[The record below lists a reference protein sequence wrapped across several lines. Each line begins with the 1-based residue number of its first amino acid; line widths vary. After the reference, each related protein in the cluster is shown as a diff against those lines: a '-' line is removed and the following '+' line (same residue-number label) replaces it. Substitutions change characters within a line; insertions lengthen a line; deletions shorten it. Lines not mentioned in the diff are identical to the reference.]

1 MLAEARG
8 FRLQKM
14 PTSASCTAGTGGVWP
29 PPPTQAFG
37 LGWPST
43 VATQPPS
50 AANSAAAS
58 PGRAATAAIAAA
70 TGGSAAGSA
79 PASPPASM
87 SRTMWLLEGQTQQ
100 TVRAEAL
107 QTHIS
112 QLELQLRA
120 QLQAATRA
128 EQQRCDA
135 IKLHAAMAHDLAA
148 AQHERDAL
156 AARLAQYAALGE
168 DQTARLTEAAAINEA
183 QGAELQRVQ
192 LEHKVV
198 LGQLVA
204 LEAGEADT
212 AAQLDA
218 ARDENRRLLGD
229 LQEVSQLIE
238 LLEGEKGSVRARLG
252 AKDRAYK
259 QQLRE
264 AADEIDGLKEQLG
277 AAEQQ
282 AAELAGQVAEMRSQ
296 REAEAAQLEMIS
308 GLSGGRRASSC
319 GGGGACGAAGGSPS
333 RGGGLGGGGGFGGGG
348 GGGGG
353 GGSGEDELE
362 RLRDENRM
370 LEAQLSLLSEK
381 MYGSPARGA
390 AAQRDK
396 LQAALEA
403 EVAQRVNLQRELSG
417 LKEQRRAQDDHTTAL
432 SAVQQRQQNALERT
446 RAELRS
452 ANFDHAL
459 KLSGGG
465 GGGDGGGGGGGGD
478 EPSARPSR
486 DPIRAPSYHPPP
498 QPAGVARTGYGLSR
512 TAHGGVRPSPS
523 MQSLFSTRGQSPQR
537 ARSVGGRGRF
547 GTVDREDCFDR
558 DSPHK
563 LSAAVARAMAA
574 SANGTP
580 TSLSALAGVGGSATP
595 ATNGPGTPA

>member
-14 PTSASCTAGTGGVWP
+14 PTSAAAPPAPPADGVVWP

-308 GLSGGRRASSC
+308 GLSGGRR
-319 GGGGACGAAGGSPS
+319 
-333 RGGGLGGGGGFGGGG
+333 
-348 GGGGG
+348 
-353 GGSGEDELE
+353 
-362 RLRDENRM
+362 
-370 LEAQLSLLSEK
+370 
-381 MYGSPARGA
+381 
-390 AAQRDK
+390 
-396 LQAALEA
+396 
-403 EVAQRVNLQRELSG
+403 
-417 LKEQRRAQDDHTTAL
+417 
-432 SAVQQRQQNALERT
+432 
-446 RAELRS
+446 
-452 ANFDHAL
+452 
-459 KLSGGG
+459 
-465 GGGDGGGGGGGGD
+465 
-478 EPSARPSR
+478 
-486 DPIRAPSYHPPP
+486 
-498 QPAGVARTGYGLSR
+498 
-512 TAHGGVRPSPS
+512 
-523 MQSLFSTRGQSPQR
+523 
-537 ARSVGGRGRF
+537 
-547 GTVDREDCFDR
+547 
-558 DSPHK
+558 
-563 LSAAVARAMAA
+563 
-574 SANGTP
+574 
-580 TSLSALAGVGGSATP
+580 
-595 ATNGPGTPA
+595 